1 MRGDELSSLVEVIE
15 VCDDF
20 LLCGV
25 RVIECN
31 GVIVCLSLFEIFD
44 VFHGLTLVLTM

>member
-1 MRGDELSSLVEVIE
+1 MRGDELCSLVEVIE

-25 RVIECN
+25 RVIESD
-31 GVIVCLSLFEIFD
+31 GVIVCLGVFEIFD
-44 VFHGLTLVLTM
+44 VFHGLTLVLTI